1 VPLVVISRRL
11 FAATITSAIVL
22 YPGASLA
29 QDESAEPPPTAE
41 PSAAAEQ
48 ITTPVGDWTVTA
60 LDPWEQG
67 MAEPLPGSAL
77 TLTLLEDGQLEGE
90 TACGRF
96 TGGWSSDGAE
106 LFMGVAPTGNLGCGE
121 QERAEAVGLS
131 TALGAVTSWH
141 ATDGA
146 IELRDALGTT
156 RVVLGPLSLGDPTG
170 EWSVVRFRRPNGE
183 PREPQ
188 SDGPMSLVLA
198 ASGAVD
204 GSSGCRALVGEYSLD
219 GTGLTLG
226 PLEVLGAVCE
236 QPLARAERQLLQA
249 LGAVVYWRQAEDSLV
264 LLDGF
269 DEPVVELVRPSEAR
283 E

>member
-11 FAATITSAIVL
+11 LAATITSAIAL
-22 YPGASLA
+22 HPGASLA
-29 QDESAEPPPTAE
+29 QDESAEPSPTAE
-41 PSAAAEQ
+41 PVPAAEP
-48 ITTPVGDWTVTA
+48 IASPVGDWAVTA

-67 MAEPLPGSAL
+67 MAEPLPGSSL

-96 TGGWSSDGAE
+96 TGGWSFDGAE

-131 TALGAVTSWH
+131 T
-141 ATDGA
+141 DGK
-146 IELRDALGTT
+146 IELRDAFGTT

-188 SDGPMSLVLA
+188 SDGPMALILG

-204 GSSGCRALVGEYSLD
+204 GTSGCRALVGEYSLD

-226 PLEVLGAVCE
+226 PLEVLGEACE

-249 LGAVVYWRQAEDSLV
+249 LGEVVYWRQAAESLV

-269 DEPVVELVRPSEAR
+269 DEPVVELARPSEAR
-283 E
+283 Q